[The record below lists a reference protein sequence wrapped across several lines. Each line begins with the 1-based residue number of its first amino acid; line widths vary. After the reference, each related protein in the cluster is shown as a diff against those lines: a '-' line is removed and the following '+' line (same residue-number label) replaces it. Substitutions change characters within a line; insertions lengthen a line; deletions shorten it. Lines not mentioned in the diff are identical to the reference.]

1 MCDDVAADSGSSGI
15 RVGNNMCRKTRQMPK
30 NDRDRVMSKLF
41 SRSGACATAMRTVVL
56 CLLVALLSLPRA
68 VHAEDKLMR
77 WYFNTTLGG
86 KTFDMLQCQ
95 ALTFDWD
102 QFGDGQ
108 LHSVWRF
115 PDEAAYDA
123 CDFRRATE
131 ERSARK
137 SGVYTIRGADTLPVT
152 KMWFGSREGDDC
164 SNGQM
169 KAVLKI
175 RPLFQYKFPDRN
187 CVGGTLDVEKDEDTI
202 KECRKRAKRRRNSLA
217 VQYDDNTGKC
227 SIFSTVPTGISSIAA
242 GSSCEIATTSCDPS
256 ATLSLSEPPPPPTR
270 PPPTRPP
277 PTPPPPTPQPPT
289 PQPPTPAASF
299 STITTCASGF
309 SARQEV
315 GTVVNPPLDEASGIV
330 AGFRNPT
337 TIYSHNDLTGRP
349 ELYAIA
355 TSNTGRWNAGELQ
368 GVFKMNGAGFN
379 DYEDIAISPSGKIF
393 AGDIGDNSNRRNSI
407 KIYRVSEPDL
417 SRGSYTLMDTQV
429 LEATYPGGSGINAEC
444 LMYDQ
449 YDDRLYIV
457 TKSKGDIYRTP
468 FAWGNSNAKMTLVKV
483 GTVKTRPGSIT
494 GCDISRNGRE
504 ILMKFYDEVV
514 FYCRNPGESLAS
526 VLSGD
531 KGEEVPYETEPQG
544 EGVAFAGDRNGGYY
558 TLSESKGSSR
568 IPLYYYARE

>member
-1 MCDDVAADSGSSGI
+1 
-15 RVGNNMCRKTRQMPK
+15 
-30 NDRDRVMSKLF
+30 
-41 SRSGACATAMRTVVL
+41 
-56 CLLVALLSLPRA
+56 
-68 VHAEDKLMR
+68 
-77 WYFNTTLGG
+77 
-86 KTFDMLQCQ
+86 
-95 ALTFDWD
+95 
-102 QFGDGQ
+102 
-108 LHSVWRF
+108 
-115 PDEAAYDA
+115 
-123 CDFRRATE
+123 
-131 ERSARK
+131 
-137 SGVYTIRGADTLPVT
+137 
-152 KMWFGSREGDDC
+152 
-164 SNGQM
+164 
-169 KAVLKI
+169 
-175 RPLFQYKFPDRN
+175 
-187 CVGGTLDVEKDEDTI
+187 
-202 KECRKRAKRRRNSLA
+202 
-217 VQYDDNTGKC
+217 
-227 SIFSTVPTGISSIAA
+227 
-242 GSSCEIATTSCDPS
+242 
-256 ATLSLSEPPPPPTR
+256 
-270 PPPTRPP
+270 
-277 PTPPPPTPQPPT
+277 
-289 PQPPTPAASF
+289 
-299 STITTCASGF
+299 
-309 SARQEV
+309 
-315 GTVVNPPLDEASGIV
+315 LDEASGIV

-393 AGDIGDNSNRRNSI
+393 AGDIGDNSKRRNSI

-531 KGEEVPYETEPQG
+531 KGEEVPYETEPRG

-558 TLSESKGSSR
+558 TLSESAGSST